1 MFGSTDR
8 LEKKLRNGGG
18 KTAPA
23 KITEAKPGRFAVSSG
38 GDTAQLAA
46 SAHVNWT
53 LKLQVTPDGESPF
66 DAVVKEPYPEMGG
79 GPSVGSTLG
88 VLYDPN
94 DHTKVVVDHS
104 DAGQATMVAGR
115 MSPAAK
121 SALEQA
127 GGEPA
132 EQLMQEAIADPAA
145 FREKMRAGR
154 SGPVVM
160 VGGQQVSGAPVAA
173 AKPTDTA
180 DEIAKLADLRDR
192 GALSED
198 EFQAQKKKNLGT

>member
-1 MFGSTDR
+1 MFESADR

-18 KTAPA
+18 KTASA
-23 KITEAKPGRFAVSSG
+23 QITSAKPGRFAISSG
-38 GDTAQLAA
+38 GDAAQQVA

-53 LKLQVTPDGESPF
+53 LKLQVTPDGEAPF

-79 GPSVGSTLG
+79 GPSVGTTIG

-104 DAGQATMVAGR
+104 AVGEATMVAGQ
-115 MSPAAK
+115 MTPTAKAAM
-121 SALEQA
+121 EQA

-132 EQLMQEAIADPAA
+132 EQLMQEAMADPAA
-145 FREKMRAGR
+145 FQQKMSERAM
-154 SGPVVM
+154 SQAAMIMPTM
-160 VGGQQVSGAPVAA
+160 NPAA
-173 AKPTDTA
+173 ARPSDPA

-192 GALSED
+192 GALTAA
-198 EFQAQKKKNLGT
+198 EFQAQKKKILGT